1 MSYVYIMTDI
11 TTLILVLLSRTNIM
25 QELPGGED
33 DISKWQAILLA
44 ISSKYLVILQFLKDD
59 FIHVDPMVSP
69 NYKMFSFFIEK
80 IQKRKYIFLFLVIV
94 KVFYLMQL
102 NL

>member
-11 TTLILVLLSRTNIM
+11 TTLIPVLLSATNIM

-33 DISKWQAILLA
+33 DFSKWQAILLA

-59 FIHVDPMVSP
+59 FIHVDPRVSP
-69 NYKMFSFFIEK
+69 VFKMFSFFIEK
-80 IQKRKYIFLFLVIV
+80 IQKKEIYLF
-94 KVFYLMQL
+94 VFGT
-102 NL
+102 

>member
-1 MSYVYIMTDI
+1 
-11 TTLILVLLSRTNIM
+11 M

-80 IQKRKYIFLFLVIV
+80 MQKKGNISFYFWYLKQFLTTSLLFV
-94 KVFYLMQL
+94 
-102 NL
+102 